1 MAKKKAHFRG
11 NVPSRREPI
20 RKHEFPDT
28 TPLIDSG
35 VETLLSGCRS
45 AHELVGVVAAME
57 AFKIAFE
64 HDLPPPK
71 WAMDAVSKDI
81 LSQSKANPLLRL
93 NAEIR
98 EYERWD
104 KVSISELHGDKSVE
118 EYIENAVQLLDR
130 ENKIVQGETVR
141 KHYYRVRKQLEN
153 SDGQRVM
160 FWILDR
166 IRQRYASEN
175 HG

>member
-11 NVPSRREPI
+11 NVPSRSEPI

-28 TPLIDSG
+28 TPLIDTG
-35 VETLLSGCRS
+35 VETLFTGCRS
-45 AHELVGVVAAME
+45 AYELVGAVAAME
-57 AFKIAFE
+57 AIETAFE
-64 HDLPPPK
+64 LDVPTPT

-81 LSQSKANPLLRL
+81 LRQSKANPLRRVDSK
-93 NAEIR
+93 IR
-98 EYERWD
+98 DLDRWE
-104 KVSISELHGDKSVE
+104 KVVISELHGYKTVE
-118 EYIENAVQLLDR
+118 ERIKNAVQLLTGKGNVGDD
-130 ENKIVQGETVR
+130 ETVR
-141 KHYYRVRKQLEN
+141 KSYYRVRKQLEN
-153 SDGQRVM
+153 SYGQRVM